1 MNQDWKTGRLISML
15 GEIDS
20 SVNVVLNS
28 LQNERKL
35 KKALTNLNHSLDW
48 VCQNCNLELKAGD
61 TLLLRFSSSALPRTV
76 ELKQLKNRIKALKK
90 VITSNQ
96 NHKILK
102 KDKKPGDAHASKRQI
117 ELTLVCANIK
127 SAHNLGNLV
136 RSAECLGFEKII
148 LTGYTCDYS
157 NESFLKTSMGAELFL
172 EFSRFETLKE
182 TMTHLKDQNYKTI
195 GLETVDKPDRLVE
208 IQESIK
214 SISKLA
220 FIVGN
225 ETKGLP
231 VECLSYCDFVYTVPI
246 YGRKNSLNVTNA
258 FCAAGYLI
266 LK

>member
-1 MNQDWKTGRLISML
+1 M
-15 GEIDS
+15 
-20 SVNVVLNS
+20 
-28 LQNERKL
+28 
-35 KKALTNLNHSLDW
+35 
-48 VCQNCNLELKAGD
+48 
-61 TLLLRFSSSALPRTV
+61 
-76 ELKQLKNRIKALKK
+76 IK
-90 VITSNQ
+90 SNQ
-96 NHKILK
+96 NHNILK

-225 ETKGLP
+225 ETK
-231 VECLSYCDFVYTVPI
+231 VF
-246 YGRKNSLNVTNA
+246 RLNVCHIATLSTQFQSTGEKTPLMLQMPFA
-258 FCAAGYLI
+258 RQDI
-266 LK
+266 